1 VISAV
6 LFLWCAV
13 FPGQTFFFMPLS
25 LLTAQRQYYYNHT
38 KKLRH
43 HYIYNKGEIHMDKLD
58 AIFSPETIAVIGAST
73 QKGKVGHDIFANIL
87 YGGYTGTLYPVNPK
101 AKSVLSVK
109 CYTSI
114 AAIPDP
120 IDLAM
125 IILPPRAAIGSVREC
140 IAKGVRGIVIVSA
153 GFKEVGGEGAQ
164 MEIQIKELCA
174 QAGVRLVGPNCL
186 GVINP
191 SKKVSLNA
199 SFSARMPKPGNVSF
213 ISQSGALCTAVL
225 DYAADKGFGFSKFI
239 SIGNKADVDELDLL
253 RYYHKDPDT
262 DVVMIYMEELSRTS
276 EEFVSEVRE
285 MTSGTNPTHV
295 IVIKSGSSV
304 AGAAAAASHTGALAG
319 SDAIYD
325 GIFTMS
331 GILRCKTVNQLF
343 DYAQAFAANK
353 YPTGDRIAIVTNAG
367 GPGIIATDMSEQS
380 GLKLAKFSA
389 ETVKELKKYLPVTAN
404 FQNPVDVIG
413 DAAKD
418 RYENTLATVLAD
430 RGVDAV
436 LIILTPQSMTDAIGT
451 AEAIVHIARNSIKP
465 ILCAFMGVVDV
476 SDGVKL
482 LQAHK
487 VPVYQFPESAARSLG
502 ALREGM
508 KWSFRKI
515 LPQYNL
521 VYDREKAIAILDKYR
536 KEGRKI
542 LGELDGTELL
552 KCYGFKTIPMALSKT
567 AREAVKIAGEIG
579 YPVVMKIV
587 SPQILHKSDAGG
599 VKVGLEDAQEV
610 EQAFEAIMKNG
621 SAYNPAADL
630 TGVLV
635 QKMAPKG
642 KEVILGVTRDPVFGH
657 AIMFGLGGIFVEVYK
672 DVAFRLSPM
681 GRNVA
686 RRMVKSIKG
695 YPILKGLR
703 GEAPSD
709 IEAIEKNIVS
719 LKAMVD
725 NHPSIAELDINPLF
739 VHGEGDGTTVAD
751 IVIRIEEKM

>member
-1 VISAV
+1 V
-6 LFLWCAV
+6 
-13 FPGQTFFFMPLS
+13 
-25 LLTAQRQYYYNHT
+25 
-38 KKLRH
+38 
-43 HYIYNKGEIHMDKLD
+43 DKLD
-58 AIFSPETIAVIGAST
+58 AIFAPETIAVIGAST

-87 YGGYTGTLYPVNPK
+87 SNGYKGTLYPVNPK
-101 AKSVLSVK
+101 ARSVLSVK

-114 AAIPDP
+114 GNIPDP

-125 IILPPRAAIGSVREC
+125 IILPPKAALASVQEC
-140 IAKGVRGIVIVSA
+140 INKGVKGIVIVSA
-153 GFKEVGGEGAQ
+153 GFKEVGGEGADI
-164 MEIQIKELCA
+164 EKQIKVLCNK
-174 QAGVRLVGPNCL
+174 AGVRLVGPNCL

-191 SKKVSLNA
+191 SPKVSLNA
-199 SFSARMPKPGNVSF
+199 SFSARMPEPGNVSF

-262 DVVMIYMEELSRTS
+262 DVVMIYMEELSRS
-276 EEFVSEVRE
+276 AEEFITEVRK

-295 IVIKSGSSV
+295 IAIKSGSSA
-304 AGAAAAASHTGALAG
+304 AGARAAASHTGALAG
-319 SDAIYD
+319 ADVIYD
-325 GIFTMS
+325 GLFAMA

-343 DYAQAFAANK
+343 DYAQAFAGNK
-353 YPTGDRIAIVTNAG
+353 YPTGDHVAIVTNAG
-367 GPGIIATDMSEQS
+367 GPGIMATDMSEQS
-380 GLKLAKFSA
+380 GLKLAQFSE
-389 ETVKELKKYLPVTAN
+389 ETITELKKYLPSTAN
-404 FQNPVDVIG
+404 FHNPVDVIG

-451 AEAIVHIARNSIKP
+451 AESIVRIAENTIKP
-465 ILCAFMGVVDV
+465 ILCAFMGIVDV

-482 LQAHK
+482 LQKHK

-508 KWSFRKI
+508 KWLFRKI
-515 LPQYNL
+515 LPPYNL
-521 VYDREKAIAILDKYR
+521 VYDKEKA
-536 KEGRKI
+536 GRI
-542 LGELDGTELL
+542 IEQYLSQGRFVLGELDGNEIL
-552 KCYGFKTIPMALSKT
+552 KCYGFNILPMELAKT
-567 AREAVKIAGEIG
+567 ADEARQMAEKLG

-599 VKVGLEDAQEV
+599 VKVRLENDEAV
-610 EQAFEAIMKNG
+610 ETAFEQIMANAEKYDPD
-621 SAYNPAADL
+621 AHL
-630 TGVLV
+630 EGVLV
-635 QKMAPKG
+635 QPMAPAG
-642 KEVILGVTRDPVFGH
+642 KEVILGVTWDAVFGH
-657 AIMFGLGGIFVEVYK
+657 AVMFGLGGIFVEVYK

-686 RRMVKSIKG
+686 RRMVKSIRG

-709 IEAIEKNIVS
+709 IEEIEKNIVS
-719 LKAMVD
+719 LKALVD
-725 NHPSIAELDINPLF
+725 DYPVIRELDINPLF
-739 VHGEGDGTTVAD
+739 VHEAGKKTTVAD
-751 IVIRIEEKM
+751 IIIRLDDSAQNQCNGGSSNA

>member
-1 VISAV
+1 V
-6 LFLWCAV
+6 
-13 FPGQTFFFMPLS
+13 
-25 LLTAQRQYYYNHT
+25 
-38 KKLRH
+38 
-43 HYIYNKGEIHMDKLD
+43 DKLD
-58 AIFSPETIAVIGAST
+58 AIFAPETIAVVGAST

-87 YGGYTGTLYPVNPK
+87 SNGYQGTLYPVNPK
-101 AKSVLSVK
+101 ARSVLSVK
-109 CYTSI
+109 CYTSVTN
-114 AAIPDP
+114 IPDP

-125 IILPPRAAIGSVREC
+125 IILPPKAALASVQEC
-140 IAKGVRGIVIVSA
+140 INKGVKGIVIVSA
-153 GFKEVGGEGAQ
+153 GFKEVGGEGA
-164 MEIQIKELCA
+164 EIEKQIKALCNK
-174 QAGVRLVGPNCL
+174 AGVRLVGPNCL

-191 SKKVSLNA
+191 SPKVSLNA
-199 SFSARMPKPGNVSF
+199 SFSARMPEPGNVSF

-262 DVVMIYMEELSRTS
+262 DVVMIYMEELGRSA
-276 EEFVSEVRE
+276 EEFITEVRK

-295 IVIKSGSSV
+295 IAIKSGSSA
-304 AGAAAAASHTGALAG
+304 AGARAAASHTGALAG
-319 SDAIYD
+319 SDVIYD
-325 GIFTMS
+325 GLFTMS

-343 DYAQAFAANK
+343 DYAQAFAGNK
-353 YPTGDRIAIVTNAG
+353 YPTGDHVAIVTNAG

-380 GLKLAKFSA
+380 GLKLATFSE
-389 ETVKELKKYLPVTAN
+389 ETITELKKYLPSTAN
-404 FQNPVDVIG
+404 FHNPVDVIG

-451 AEAIVHIARNSIKP
+451 AESIVRIAENTIKP
-465 ILCAFMGVVDV
+465 ILCAFMGIVDV

-482 LQAHK
+482 LQKHK

-508 KWSFRKI
+508 KWLFRKI
-515 LPQYNL
+515 LPPYNL
-521 VYDREKAIAILDKYR
+521 VYDKEKAGAIIEQYLSQ
-536 KEGRKI
+536 GRYV
-542 LGELDGTELL
+542 LGELDGNEIL
-552 KCYGFKTIPMALSKT
+552 KCYGFNILPMDLART
-567 AREAVKIAGEIG
+567 AEEARQIAGKLG

-587 SPQILHKSDAGG
+587 SHQILHKSDAGG
-599 VKVGLEDAQEV
+599 VKVRLENEKAV
-610 EQAFEAIMKNG
+610 ETAFEQIMENAEKYDPD
-621 SAYNPAADL
+621 AHL
-630 TGVLV
+630 EGVLV
-635 QKMAPKG
+635 QQMAPAG
-642 KEVILGVTRDPVFGH
+642 KEVILGVTYDTVFGH
-657 AIMFGLGGIFVEVYK
+657 AVMFGLGGIFVEVYK

-709 IEAIEKNIVS
+709 IEEIEKNIVS
-719 LKAMVD
+719 LKALVD
-725 NHPSIAELDINPLF
+725 DHPVIRELDINPLF
-739 VHGEGDGTTVAD
+739 VHEAGKKTTVAD
-751 IVIRIEEKM
+751 IIIRLDDTGQNLCNGGSSDA

>member
-1 VISAV
+1 
-6 LFLWCAV
+6 
-13 FPGQTFFFMPLS
+13 
-25 LLTAQRQYYYNHT
+25 
-38 KKLRH
+38 
-43 HYIYNKGEIHMDKLD
+43 MDKLD
-58 AIFSPETIAVIGAST
+58 AIFSPETIAVVGAST

-87 YGGYTGTLYPVNPK
+87 SGGYTGTLYPVNPK

-109 CYTSI
+109 CYTGI

-125 IILPPRAAIGSVREC
+125 IILPPRAALGSVKEC
-140 IAKGVRGIVIVSA
+140 IKKGVKGIVIVSA
-153 GFKEVGGEGAQ
+153 GFKEVGGEGL
-164 MEIQIKELCA
+164 EIENQIKALCTE
-174 QAGVRLVGPNCL
+174 AGVRVVGPNCL

-191 SKKVSLNA
+191 SPKISLNA

-253 RYYHKDPDT
+253 RYYHNDPDT
-262 DVVMIYMEELSRTS
+262 DVVMIYMEELSRPA
-276 EEFVSEVRE
+276 EEFISEVRE

-295 IVIKSGSSV
+295 IAIKSGTSA

-319 SDAIYD
+319 SDVMYD
-325 GIFTMS
+325 GLFSMA
-331 GILRCKTVNQLF
+331 GIIRCKSVNQLF
-343 DYAQAFAANK
+343 DYAQALAANK
-353 YPTGDRIAIVTNAG
+353 YPTGDKVAIVTNAG

-380 GLKLAKFSA
+380 GLKLARFSE
-389 ETVKELKKYLPVTAN
+389 ETVKELKKYLPATAN
-404 FQNPVDVIG
+404 FHNPVDVIG

-418 RYENTLATVLAD
+418 RYENTLATVLGD
-430 RGVDAV
+430 RNVDAV

-451 AEAIVHIARNSIKP
+451 AEAIVSIARNSIKP

-482 LQAHK
+482 LQANR

-502 ALREGM
+502 ALRESV
-508 KWSFRKI
+508 KWLFRKI
-515 LPQYNL
+515 LPQFSLEYER
-521 VYDREKAIAILDKYR
+521 DKAKAIIRSYMA
-536 KEGRKI
+536 EGRTV
-542 LGELDGTELL
+542 LGELDGNEIL
-552 KCYGFKTIPMALSKT
+552 KCYGFNTIPMALAT
-567 AREAVKIAGEIG
+567 TGEEAREIAGSIG

-599 VKVGLEDAQEV
+599 VQVGLKDGVSV
-610 EQAFEAIMKNG
+610 EKAFGEIMKNAV
-621 SAYNPAADL
+621 AYDPDAAL
-630 TGVLV
+630 EGVLV
-635 QKMAPKG
+635 QKMAPRG

-657 AIMFGLGGIFVEVYK
+657 AVMFGLGGIFVEVYK

-725 NHPSIAELDINPLF
+725 DLPMIEELDINPLF
-739 VHGEGDGTTVAD
+739 VHEEGKGTTVAD
-751 IVIRIEEKM
+751 IIIRLESKEEE

>member
-1 VISAV
+1 
-6 LFLWCAV
+6 
-13 FPGQTFFFMPLS
+13 
-25 LLTAQRQYYYNHT
+25 
-38 KKLRH
+38 
-43 HYIYNKGEIHMDKLD
+43 MDKLD
-58 AIFSPETIAVIGAST
+58 AIFSPKTIAVIGAST

-109 CYTSI
+109 CYISI
-114 AAIPDP
+114 TAIPDP

-125 IILPPRAAIGSVREC
+125 IILPPRAALGSVKEC
-140 IAKGVRGIVIVSA
+140 IAKGVKGIVIVSA

-164 MEIQIKELCA
+164 MEIQIKNLCA
-174 QAGVRLVGPNCL
+174 EAGVRLVGPNCL

-253 RYYHKDPDT
+253 RYYHADPDT
-262 DVVMIYMEELSRTS
+262 HVVMIYMEELSRTS
-276 EEFVSEVRE
+276 EEFVTEVRE

-325 GIFTMS
+325 GIFTMA
-331 GILRCKTVNQLF
+331 GVLRCKTVNQLF

-353 YPTGDRIAIVTNAG
+353 YPTGDRVAIVTNAG

-380 GLKLAKFSA
+380 GLKLATFSA
-389 ETVKELKKYLPVTAN
+389 DTVKELKKYLPVTAN
-404 FQNPVDVIG
+404 FYNPVDVIG

-451 AEAIVHIARNSIKP
+451 AEAIVNIARNSIKP

-482 LQAHK
+482 LQRHK

-521 VYDREKAIAILDKYR
+521 SYDREKATAILEKYR

-542 LGELDGTELL
+542 LGELDGNELL

-567 AREAVKIAGEIG
+567 AAEAVQIADKIG

-587 SPQILHKSDAGG
+587 SPQILHKSEAGG
-599 VKVGLEDAQEV
+599 VKVGLEDAREV
-610 EQAFEAIMKNG
+610 EQAFEAIMKSG
-621 SAYNPAADL
+621 RAYDPDADL

-635 QKMAPKG
+635 QKMVSEG
-642 KEVILGVTRDPVFGH
+642 KEVILGVTKDPVFGH

-703 GEAPSD
+703 GQAPSD

-725 NHPSIAELDINPLF
+725 NHPTIVELDINPLF
-739 VHGEGDGTTVAD
+739 VHGEGEGTTVAD
-751 IVIRIEEKM
+751 IVIRIENEA

>member
-1 VISAV
+1 
-6 LFLWCAV
+6 
-13 FPGQTFFFMPLS
+13 
-25 LLTAQRQYYYNHT
+25 
-38 KKLRH
+38 
-43 HYIYNKGEIHMDKLD
+43 MDKLD

-87 YGGYTGTLYPVNPK
+87 SGGYTGTLYPVNPK

-109 CYTSI
+109 CYPSI
-114 AAIPDP
+114 TAIPDP

-125 IILPPRAAIGSVREC
+125 IILPPKAALGSIKEC
-140 IAKGVRGIVIVSA
+140 IAKGVKGIVIVSA
-153 GFKEVGGEGAQ
+153 GFKEVGGEGA
-164 MEIQIKELCA
+164 EIELAIKKLCRD
-174 QAGVRLVGPNCL
+174 AGVRLVGPNCL

-253 RYYHKDPDT
+253 RYYYKDPDT
-262 DVVMIYMEELSRTS
+262 DVVMIYMEELSRS
-276 EEFVSEVRE
+276 AREFITEVRE

-295 IVIKSGSSV
+295 IVIKSGTSA

-319 SDAIYD
+319 SDVIYD
-325 GIFTMS
+325 GLFIMS

-353 YPTGDRIAIVTNAG
+353 YPTGDKVAIVTNAG

-380 GLKLAKFSA
+380 GLKLARFSD
-389 ETVKELKKYLPVTAN
+389 ETIRELKKYLPATAN
-404 FQNPVDVIG
+404 FHNPVDVIG

-451 AEAIVHIARNSIKP
+451 AEAIVNIAKNSIKP

-482 LQAHK
+482 LQEHR

-502 ALREGM
+502 ALREGV
-508 KWSFRKI
+508 KWLSRKI
-515 LPQYNL
+515 LPQYDL
-521 VYDREKAIAILDKYR
+521 VYDREKATAIIDKYLQ
-536 KEGRKI
+536 EGRTF
-542 LGELDGTELL
+542 LGELEGRELL
-552 KCYGFKTIPMALSKT
+552 ECYGFKTAPMALSTT
-567 AREAVKIAGEIG
+567 AEEAVEIAARLG

-587 SPQILHKSDAGG
+587 SPKILHKSDAGG
-599 VKVGLEDAQEV
+599 VKVGIKDAQGV
-610 EQAFEAIMKNG
+610 EQAFETIMKNG
-621 SAYNPAADL
+621 QAYDPEAVL
-630 TGVLV
+630 SGVLV
-635 QKMAPKG
+635 QKMVNEG

-672 DVAFRLSPM
+672 DVAFRMSPM

-686 RRMVKSIKG
+686 RRMVKSIRG

-703 GEAPSD
+703 GQAPSD

-719 LKAMVD
+719 LEAMVD
-725 NHPSIAELDINPLF
+725 HHPMIKELDINPLF
-739 VHGEGDGTTVAD
+739 VHGEGEGTTVAD
-751 IVIRIEEKM
+751 IVIRLEHEAKKPKEI